1 MKTIGSD
8 CYNVQIMSS
17 LFDPDRSAERLPV
30 SLITGFLGSGKTTL
44 LNRLVQRP
52 ELADSAV
59 IINEFGEVALD
70 HLLVAP
76 VDGETVVLA
85 SGCLCCAVRGDLQD
99 TLRRLLLERER
110 GEVPAFTRI
119 LIETSGLA
127 DPAPVAQ
134 LLLNNPLLGT
144 DLRLDAIVATID
156 AVNASASLDQH
167 WEARKQ
173 AALADR
179 LLITKTDI
187 AAVEAVEPLI
197 LSLRQLNPAAAIH
210 MAVDGEIDPAL
221 LFGVGPADPTRQS
234 PDFAKWLGASTIS
247 GAMSGTDHA
256 HHHEVQSLCLTADA
270 PLDWARFHDWLG
282 GLRIAY
288 GDKLL
293 RVKGVLN
300 VAGEDGPIIVHG
312 VQHIFHPPVTLPRW
326 PDDDRRSR
334 LVLITRELDRQFI
347 EESWQF
353 TCL

>member
-76 VDGETVVLA
+76 VEGETVVLA
-85 SGCLCCAVRGDLQD
+85 RGCLCCAVRGDLQD

-134 LLLNNPLLGT
+134 LLLNNPLLGA

-156 AVNASASLDQH
+156 AVNGSGALDQQ

-173 AALADR
+173 AAIADR

-187 AAVEAVEPLI
+187 AAAETIEPLI

-210 MAVDGEIDPAL
+210 RVVDGEIDPRAAVRRRPGGPDPSVSRFRRVARRQHPFGRHVRRHSRRRSPASPRGAL
-221 LFGVGPADPTRQS
+221 ALPGRRRAARLGPVSRLARRAAHRLWRQ
-234 PDFAKWLGASTIS
+234 A
-247 GAMSGTDHA
+247 
-256 HHHEVQSLCLTADA
+256 
-270 PLDWARFHDWLG
+270 
-282 GLRIAY
+282 
-288 GDKLL
+288 
-293 RVKGVLN
+293 
-300 VAGEDGPIIVHG
+300 VAGQRRPECRRRGRADHRAWRAAHLPSAG
-312 VQHIFHPPVTLPRW
+312 HPAALAG
-326 PDDDRRSR
+326 
-334 LVLITRELDRQFI
+334 
-347 EESWQF
+347 
-353 TCL
+353 